1 MAALISFSVGEKTS
15 QLVVKEKGLQRRTPP
30 FPPPSIDQVWRDNA
44 ILTGT
49 LIILVSLL
57 VGAGVACRC
66 YEVSGVWAL
75 AASILLAKPES

>member
-1 MAALISFSVGEKTS
+1 L
-15 QLVVKEKGLQRRTPP
+15 
-30 FPPPSIDQVWRDNA
+30 PPPSIDQVWRDNA

>member
-1 MAALISFSVGEKTS
+1 MVATHYRYELTPRRRC
-15 QLVVKEKGLQRRTPP
+15 RRTPP
-30 FPPPSIDQVWRDNA
+30 LPPPSIDQVWRDNA

>member
-1 MAALISFSVGEKTS
+1 L
-15 QLVVKEKGLQRRTPP
+15 
-30 FPPPSIDQVWRDNA
+30 PPPSIDQVWRDNA

-75 AASILLAKPES
+75 AASILLAKQES